1 MTQTNQT
8 QPVSEQAPPEGGL
21 SGFIGAAGVILAISY
36 PVLAL
41 STGVRALY
49 QLFFKADVTD
59 YLPPALSA
67 VAALAYLIATIG
79 FTVRRRWAWRL
90 SVGVLGVETLLTLLV
105 GTLSFIYPDVIGRT
119 VWRHFGADYGFFP
132 LVQPL
137 LGLAWLFHPK
147 TLRVYGIR
155 E

>member
-1 MTQTNQT
+1 M
-8 QPVSEQAPPEGGL
+8 

-67 VAALAYLIATIG
+67 IAALAYLIATIG